1 MNSIITVTAHNHGE
15 CELDVSRVVA
25 LVPRRKEL
33 LFESTYWKLNDADFD
48 RVSEL
53 WHKLKGGEQ

>member
-1 MNSIITVTAHNHGE
+1 MNSIITVTEHLHGV

-25 LVPRRKEL
+25 LVQRRKEL